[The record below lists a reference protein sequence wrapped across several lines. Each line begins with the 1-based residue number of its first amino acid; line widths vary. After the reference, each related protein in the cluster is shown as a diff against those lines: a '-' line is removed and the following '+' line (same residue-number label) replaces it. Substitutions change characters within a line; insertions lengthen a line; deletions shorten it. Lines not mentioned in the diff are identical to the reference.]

1 MLTAERRDRI
11 LGLALPI
18 IGGMVSQNV
27 LNLVD
32 TAMVGQ
38 LGDAA
43 LAGVGFASMIN
54 FMAFS
59 FITGMAAGVQAM
71 AARRKGEGRD
81 AESAVPLNGG
91 LLLAAV
97 LAIPSS
103 IVLVL
108 LVPWFFPY
116 FHDDPAVVE
125 QGGAYL
131 QARLA
136 AMLAVGMNFSF
147 RGYWNAV
154 DRSRLYLRT
163 LLVMHVTNIALNYLL
178 IFGKLGFPALGALGA
193 GLGTAI
199 ATYVGTAYYVWLGL
213 KHARGNGFLAGLP
226 DRTTLGRMLR
236 LSLPAGAQQ
245 FFFATGMT
253 VYFYIIGRLGTE
265 ELAAGNVLVQVMLV
279 AVLPAIGFG
288 IAAATLVGQALGRRD
303 VEDARQWG
311 WDVSKLAVVVLALLG
326 LPGLIAPEYLL
337 APFIERPETLAIAVD
352 PLRIVAGSLVFDA
365 VGMVLLNAHLGAGA
379 TRRVMVVSTLMQWGM
394 QLPLAWLTGV
404 HLGWGLTAVFAS
416 QVGARLLQAVIFAL
430 SWRGERWTRIDM
442 G

>member
-91 LLLAAV
+91 LALAAA

-103 IVLVL
+103 VVLAL
-108 LVPWFFPY
+108 CVPWFFPY

-163 LLVMHVTNIALNYLL
+163 LLVMHVTNIVLNYLL

-199 ATYVGTAYYVWLGL
+199 ATYVGTAYYVWLGF
-213 KHARGNGFLAGLP
+213 KYARGNGFLAGLP
-226 DRTTLGRMLR
+226 DRATIGRMLR

-253 VYFYIIGRLGTE
+253 VYFYIIGLLGTE

-288 IAAATLVGQALGRRD
+288 IAAATLVGQALGRGD
-303 VEDARQWG
+303 VDDARQWG
-311 WDVSKLAVVVLALLG
+311 WDVSKLSVVVLALLG

-337 APFIERPETLAIAVD
+337 APFIERPETLAIAID

-365 VGMVLLNAHLGAGA
+365 LGMVLLNAHLGAGA
-379 TRRVMVVSTLMQWGM
+379 TRRVMVVSTLMQWGL

-404 HLGWGLTAVFAS
+404 YLGWGLTAVFAS
-416 QVGARLLQAVIFAL
+416 QVGARLLQAVIFSL
-430 SWRGERWTRIDM
+430 SWRGESWTRIEM
-442 G
+442 